1 MAGDAQVTL
10 AVLPLSHS
18 RGGLRAAV
26 VRLRRPC
33 RDVRDRTAR
42 RGRSWRSVAMAGMAT
57 GSRVAFLLIRH
68 PPSICKREVVSV
80 LRKRWFGL
88 IVRDAKD
95 IAPSWDFPTD
105 DAVELSSAGRG
116 VEPLRIVVAAQRVR
130 GHAPASAEPMVIV
143 L

>member
-1 MAGDAQVTL
+1 MTVEAQVTL
-10 AVLPLSHS
+10 AVVPLSHS

-26 VRLRRPC
+26 VRLRRAC

-42 RGRSWRSVAMAGMAT
+42 RSRLWRGIAIAGMAT
-57 GSRVAFLLIRH
+57 GSGFAFLLIRH
-68 PPSICKREVVSV
+68 PPSICRRELVSV
-80 LRKRWFGL
+80 LRKRWLGL

-105 DAVELSSAGRG
+105 DAVELSSVGRG
-116 VEPLRIVVAAQRVR
+116 VEPLRVVVAAQRVR
-130 GHAPASAEPMVIV
+130 GHAPASGEPMVIV